1 MAMAAIR
8 FYKPALY
15 RKDMDAV
22 LQTMVDEKI
31 GPGER
36 KKEYISLFCDLVNKK
51 FGFALRTYYDGILY
65 SLRSLNLESGDK
77 VFISVLSPRIYL
89 EAFKALSIEPVLVDV
104 DDSMMIDAEF
114 IQNNLDEKTKA
125 VVYYEP
131 VCQLPKDLDAIKQIN
146 LPIIED
152 ISQSIGS
159 YYSDVRPGSVGNI
172 VIASTEEDGVV
183 STGGG
188 CVVMTGDE
196 ELKENLKKEI
206 SKLSSYIELPDMN
219 AALGVVQLSKL
230 DSVLQRRN
238 NIYKVYIQAVKKT
251 NAKIFGSGSM
261 DFFSNGYG
269 FSVIVN
275 SKPDETIEFANKYQ
289 VSARKTFSNAIGARY
304 QDRFDRFP
312 KAIPALTRA
321 VSFPIYPFL
330 ASVEIETI
338 QKVLSHL
345 H

>member
-1 MAMAAIR
+1 MAAIR

-36 KKEYISLFCDLVNKK
+36 KKEYISLFTQLVSRK
-51 FGFALRTYYDGILY
+51 FGFALRTYYDGIIY
-65 SLRSLNLESGDK
+65 SLKSLNLEAGDK
-77 VFISVLSPRIYL
+77 VFISVLSPRIYI

-104 DDSMMIDAEF
+104 DENMMIDSEY

-125 VVYYEP
+125 IVYFEP
-131 VCQLPKDLDAIKQIN
+131 VCQLPKDIDSIKQIN
-146 LPIIED
+146 IPIIED

-159 YYSDVRPGSVGNI
+159 SFSDIKPGMVGTI
-172 VIASTEEDGVV
+172 VLASTEEDGVV

-188 CVVMTGDE
+188 SVVMTSDE
-196 ELKENLKKEI
+196 DIKENLKKEI
-206 SKLSSYIELPDMN
+206 GKLSSYIELPDMN
-219 AALGVVQLSKL
+219 AALGIVQLSKL
-230 DSVLQRRN
+230 DNVLMRRN
-238 NIYKVYIQAVKKT
+238 NIYKVYMQAVKKT
-251 NAKIFGSGSM
+251 NCKMFGSGSM
-261 DFFSNGYG
+261 DFFANGYG

-275 SKPDETIEFANKYQ
+275 SRPDETIEFANKYQ
-289 VSARKTFSNAIGARY
+289 VSSKKTFSNAIGARY
-304 QDRFDRFP
+304 QDRFDCFP

-321 VSFPIYPFL
+321 ISFPIYPFL

>member
-1 MAMAAIR
+1 MAAIR

-31 GPGER
+31 GPGD
-36 KKEYISLFCDLVNKK
+36 KKRDFVKLYSSLVGKDS
-51 FGFALRTYYDGILY
+51 GFALRSYFDAIVI
-65 SLRSLNLESGDK
+65 SLRSLGLKSGDK

-89 EAFKALSIEPVLVDV
+89 EAFKELDLTAVLCDV
-104 DDSMMIDAEF
+104 DDSMMIDSTF
-114 IQNNLDEKTKA
+114 VKDHIDPDTKA
-125 VVYYEP
+125 IIYYEP
-131 VCQLPKDLDAIKQIN
+131 ICQMPKSFDSIVDIG

-159 YYSDVRPGSVGNI
+159 SFGDLKPGMAGSI
-172 VIASTEEDGVV
+172 VIASTEEDSVI

-188 CVVMTGDE
+188 AIVLSSSE
-196 ELKENLKKEI
+196 EI
-206 SKLSSYIELPDMN
+206 SNALSKEVSRLSPYIELPDMN
-219 AALGVVQLSKL
+219 AALGIVQITKL
-230 DSVLQRRN
+230 DNVLGRRN
-238 NIYKVYIQAVKKT
+238 NIYKIYSQAVMKT
-251 NAKIFGSGSM
+251 NCKVFGTGAM

-275 SKPDETIEFANKYQ
+275 TKPDEAISFAQKYQ
-289 VSARKTFSNAIGARY
+289 VSARKTFSGAIGARY

-330 ASVEIETI
+330 SVVEIESV
-338 QKVLSHL
+338 QKVLSHI